1 LSKNKNF
8 SDTSV
13 GRYSLALYELSEED
27 KNIEEIENNSL
38 SLMKLITGS
47 KELSDIIKDPTNK
60 REDLYILVKKIS
72 EIYNLNQLLIKFL
85 NFLVLKRR
93 FFFVEKILNDF
104 IETCSKKRGEVTA
117 TLTSA
122 KELKNDEINKIKD
135 DLTKYSS
142 SKIKLMYKHEP
153 NLIAGL
159 IIQIG
164 STMIDTSI
172 RTRLQKIQNKMI
184 GV

>member
-1 LSKNKNF
+1 MSKNKNF

-38 SLMKLITGS
+38 SLIKLITGS

-93 FFFVEKILNDF
+93 FFF
-104 IETCSKKRGEVTA
+104 CR
-117 TLTSA
+117 
-122 KELKNDEINKIKD
+122 KNFK
-135 DLTKYSS
+135 
-142 SKIKLMYKHEP
+142 
-153 NLIAGL
+153 
-159 IIQIG
+159 
-164 STMIDTSI
+164 
-172 RTRLQKIQNKMI
+172 
-184 GV
+184 

>member
-1 LSKNKNF
+1 MSKNKNF

-38 SLMKLITGS
+38 SLIKLITGS

-85 NFLVLKRR
+85 NFLVQYSRKIFLK
-93 FFFVEKILNDF
+93 I
-104 IETCSKKRGEVTA
+104 S
-117 TLTSA
+117 
-122 KELKNDEINKIKD
+122 
-135 DLTKYSS
+135 
-142 SKIKLMYKHEP
+142 
-153 NLIAGL
+153 
-159 IIQIG
+159 
-164 STMIDTSI
+164 
-172 RTRLQKIQNKMI
+172 
-184 GV
+184 